1 MHIFY
6 VLCRTQGVMDVPW
19 NRILKLKLQWQ
30 KCTEHS
36 RYFVQVGEYVH
47 ILLTACDVSCTYFSI
62 VCNNMDVIC

>member
-1 MHIFY
+1 MYIFD
-6 VLCRTQGVMDVPW
+6 VWCRKQVVMDVQW
-19 NRILKLKLQWQ
+19 NRILKLMWQCQ

-47 ILLTACDVSCTYFSI
+47 VLLTACDVSCTCCSI